1 MYLDFCNLF
10 VESVFKIIVYV
21 PISVIVNKT
30 DCAEI
35 HAVFY
40 YFILLTSEC
49 EETVAKVVSVSYKYM
64 FICYLI
70 V

>member
-1 MYLDFCNLF
+1 M
-10 VESVFKIIVYV
+10 FKIIDEMRNSKQDRGM
-21 PISVIVNKT
+21 PD

-49 EETVAKVVSVSYKYM
+49 QETVAKVVSVSYKYM
-64 FICYLI
+64 FICYLF